1 MSRYAVTRSIATGFM
16 SVGLAILIA
25 LIAAV
30 PFAGL
35 SPMTVAFVGMIVA
48 GAGMLL
54 RDRVLVR
61 VEPDLPLAA
70 DRRRSHAS
78 LANI

>member
-1 MSRYAVTRSIATGFM
+1 MSRYTVTRSLATALM
-16 SVGLAILIA
+16 AVGLLTLVA

-35 SPMTVAFVGMIVA
+35 SPMTVAFAAMIVT

-61 VEPDLPLAA
+61 VSSP
-70 DRRRSHAS
+70 S
-78 LANI
+78 